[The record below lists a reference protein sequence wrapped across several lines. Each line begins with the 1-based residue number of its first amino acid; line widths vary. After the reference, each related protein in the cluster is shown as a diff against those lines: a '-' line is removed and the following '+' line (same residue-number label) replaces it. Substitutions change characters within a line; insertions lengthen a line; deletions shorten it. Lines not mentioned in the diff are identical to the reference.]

1 MSDDEIEANNEKI
14 MHYFTGVTTA
24 LTQVIQALQAQ
35 SGYDHQKFL
44 TYLATYQVVG
54 ERMASSALSVR
65 DKSYQDTLALF
76 AKTPPQVGSLAQKLG
91 REPPSH

>member
-1 MSDDEIEANNEKI
+1 MSDDEIEANNEKLV
-14 MHYFTGVTTA
+14 HYFTGVTTA
-24 LTQVIQALQAQ
+24 LTVVIQALQAQ

-54 ERMASSALSVR
+54 EQMEGSVPSVR

-76 AKTPPQVGSLAQKLG
+76 AKTPPQVGSVAQRL
-91 REPPSH
+91 